1 MICNGLAHS
10 RPSCAKIDIS
20 PAHVTLV
27 IKKGK
32 KWTNMSSAE
41 RGEKGEGL
49 PALSF
54 TSIKGYVLNR
64 DTIQVCR
71 NIHCAGDRGEEM

>member
-1 MICNGLAHS
+1 MQKIYSFPCT
-10 RPSCAKIDIS
+10 RYPSYQM
-20 PAHVTLV
+20 
-27 IKKGK
+27 GE

-49 PALSF
+49 PDLSF
-54 TSIKGYVLNR
+54 TSIKVYVLNR

-71 NIHCAGDRGEEM
+71 NIYCAGDRGEEM